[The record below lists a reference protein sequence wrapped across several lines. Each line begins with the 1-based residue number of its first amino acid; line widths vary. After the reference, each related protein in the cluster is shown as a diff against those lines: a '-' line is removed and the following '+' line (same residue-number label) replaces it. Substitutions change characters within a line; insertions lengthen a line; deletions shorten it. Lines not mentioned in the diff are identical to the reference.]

1 MELVKEKVVE
11 VEVDVLKW
19 KEMVAEL
26 KGVMVDGNEVEVVVE
41 EMVVEVDVEVVE

>member
-26 KGVMVDGNEVEVVVE
+26 KGVE